1 MNHSAV
7 SIAIG
12 LLFIGSALIGVF
24 GVIRQFL
31 KSSAVEAIFRFFS
44 RSTET
49 KALKRKQE
57 LLRKKQER
65 EKVLTEQE
73 RIKNHYQYEDEI
85 RLSIA
90 LADRRN
96 LFGCEHDQNWEYNPH
111 DFGFN
116 PTPNGVRIFC
126 FLMFAEMAGRRVW
139 VLKNDRS
146 FWTPE
151 KESYWQKICP
161 KEVIKMIPNT
171 GDLFRLQMEK
181 QAQTDFDSDFLNNKK
196 AC

>member
-1 MNHSAV
+1 M
-7 SIAIG
+7 
-12 LLFIGSALIGVF
+12 
-24 GVIRQFL
+24 
-31 KSSAVEAIFRFFS
+31 
-44 RSTET
+44 
-49 KALKRKQE
+49 KRKQE
-57 LLRKKQER
+57 LMSKKQQR

-85 RLSIA
+85 KLSIA
-90 LADRRN
+90 LADRQT
-96 LFGCEHDQNWEYNPH
+96 LFAHEHDQNWEHNPH

-116 PTPNGVRIFC
+116 PTPNGVRFFC

-171 GDLFRLQMEK
+171 GDLFRSQMEK
-181 QAQTDFDSDFLNNKK
+181 QAQIDFDSDFLENKK

>member
-1 MNHSAV
+1 MNHSPV

-24 GVIRQFL
+24 GVIRQFFR
-31 KSSAVEAIFRFFS
+31 SSAVEVIFRFFS

-49 KALKRKQE
+49 KSIKRKQE

-65 EKVLTEQE
+65 KKVLTERE

-90 LADRRN
+90 LADRKN
-96 LFGCEHDQNWEYNPH
+96 LFGSEHDQHWEYNPH

-116 PTPNGVRIFC
+116 PTTNGVRVFC

-146 FWTPE
+146 FWTLE

-161 KEVIKMIPNT
+161 KEVLKMIPNT
-171 GDLFRLQMEK
+171 GDLFRLKMED